1 MKSFAFTL
9 SLSALCGHGQCN
21 NIYNYI
27 ISHADVVDDVHF
39 YSREMCTEKKKILM
53 AKYNRNNNKGIKGTV
68 HDIYI

>member
-39 YSREMCTEKKKILM
+39 YSREMCTEKK
-53 AKYNRNNNKGIKGTV
+53 RF
-68 HDIYI
+68 